1 MCVHSTQQPKRH
13 FVTFGARISGVV
25 DTVSVRFEE
34 ILVEKLTGVF
44 AMYGGGSRGKCPEN
58 WQTAEILKWIQDNDH
73 SKGDIK
79 SRVMGVVQANDLDG
93 HTLKQ
98 LVAEKDEI
106 QNLFPA
112 LKERLAFK
120 SMLRN
125 LFKVKQNKNQL
136 TRSRV
141 RFLTHR

>member
-1 MCVHSTQQPKRH
+1 
-13 FVTFGARISGVV
+13 
-25 DTVSVRFEE
+25 
-34 ILVEKLTGVF
+34 
-44 AMYGGGSRGKCPEN
+44 MYGGGSRGKCPEN
-58 WQTAEILKWIQDNDH
+58 WQTAEILKWIQDNDD

-125 LFKVKQNKNQL
+125 LFKHSLPGHHTNKNISPP
-136 TRSRV
+136 RRRINASRPPQTPSSSGHASSDV
-141 RFLTHR
+141 TKENSHG